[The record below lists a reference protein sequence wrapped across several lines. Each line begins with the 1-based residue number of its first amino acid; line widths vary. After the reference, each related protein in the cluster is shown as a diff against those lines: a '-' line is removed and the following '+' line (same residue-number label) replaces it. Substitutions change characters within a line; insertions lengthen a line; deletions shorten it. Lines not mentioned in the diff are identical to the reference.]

1 MKLNNLILFLGL
13 NTSIVILAIL
23 TQEFLNVEQLFT
35 EALYEQFSS
44 DQVNRIL
51 SFNRKWEWI
60 SYLLLPIILLLKI
73 ALIAKI
79 LDAGIFFI
87 DQDLS
92 YGKLFSLVLRA
103 EFIFL
108 GIPIA
113 KFLWFYFIQTDFEL
127 FDLQTFYP
135 LSLLNFTDINKL
147 DQWFIYPLQILNL
160 FEIIYW
166 LVLAY
171 GIKKMLKIPYYRAF
185 NSVMLS
191 YGICLFIWIVAVM
204 FFYLNAS

>member
-1 MKLNNLILFLGL
+1 MKLYNLTLFFLL
-13 NTSIVILAIL
+13 NLCIVVLAIL
-23 TQEFLNVEQLFT
+23 TQEFLDIERLLIDT
-35 EALYEQFSS
+35 LYEQFSS

-51 SFNRKWEWI
+51 SFNRKWEWV
-60 SYLLLPIILLLKI
+60 SYLLLPLILLLKI
-73 ALIAKI
+73 SLIAKI

-87 DQDLS
+87 DREIS

-108 GIPIA
+108 GIPVA
-113 KFLWFYFIQTDFEL
+113 KFLWFYCIQTDFDL
-127 FDLQTFYP
+127 IDLQTFYP
-135 LSLLNFTDINKL
+135 LSILNFFDVDNIE
-147 DQWFIYPLQILNL
+147 QWFIYSFQILNL
-160 FEIIYW
+160 FEIVYW

-171 GIKKMLKIPYYRAF
+171 GIKKMLKIPYYQAF

-204 FFYLNAS
+204 FFYLNMS

>member
-1 MKLNNLILFLGL
+1 MKLKNLILFLGL
-13 NTSIVILAIL
+13 NTSFLILAIL

-60 SYLLLPIILLLKI
+60 TYLLLPVILILKI

-87 DQDLS
+87 DRELP

-135 LSLLNFTDINKL
+135 MSLLNFADIDKL
-147 DQWFIYPLQILNL
+147 EQWFIYPLQILNL

-171 GIKKMLKIPYYRAF
+171 GIKKMLKIRYYQAF

-191 YGICLFIWIVAVM
+191 YGVCLFIWIVAVM
-204 FFYLNAS
+204 FFYLNMS